1 MRYNIQREVV
11 MNLSY
16 TYWEAKE
23 GGFIGFLN
31 QFPDYWTQG
40 DSIEEL
46 ENMLASLYEDIIH
59 LDDIQPVVPEYTGSI
74 AVAV

>member
-1 MRYNIQREVV
+1 

-46 ENMLASLYEDIIH
+46 ENMLASLYEDIIQ